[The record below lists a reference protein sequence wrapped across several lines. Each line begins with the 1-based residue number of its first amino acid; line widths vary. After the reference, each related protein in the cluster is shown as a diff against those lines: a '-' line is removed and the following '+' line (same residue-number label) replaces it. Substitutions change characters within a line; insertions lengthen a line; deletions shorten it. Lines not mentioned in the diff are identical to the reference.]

1 MTHTENQPTAAPA
14 ATGGTTGAASGTSAA
29 STAAGN
35 ATPTPAATGA
45 AADTER
51 GKVAFIFPGQ
61 GSQKVGMGRNLLE
74 LRPDLVDT
82 YYRQADDILGIP
94 LSKLCWEG
102 PEETLRDTAITQ
114 PAIFLTS
121 LVTLDVLGDR
131 GVHPDVVAGHS
142 LGEYTAL
149 VAAGVLDWRDALR
162 LVRRRGQLMAGVNEQ
177 VPGAMAAVL
186 GLDLATVEEICARV
200 SAETGEVAE
209 VANDNEPGQSVVSG
223 QAGAIEKVR
232 AAAQEAGAIKAIA
245 LPVGAPFHC
254 GLMRGIE
261 EEFAAELDRVTFR
274 QPSATV
280 VSGVTADYAT
290 NAKDITAALRR
301 QLAGRV
307 RWTESVRLMA
317 ASGVTQFVE
326 VGPGKVLSGL
336 CRRIV
341 PELTSFTTHDE
352 RRLAKTLDAL
362 APTAAVAA

>member
-1 MTHTENQPTAAPA
+1 MTHTDTQHPA
-14 ATGGTTGAASGTSAA
+14 ATASPTAPATTATATDPAASAA
-29 STAAGN
+29 SEAAGD
-35 ATPTPAATGA
+35 ATG
-45 AADTER
+45 ER
-51 GKVAFIFPGQ
+51 GKTAFLFPGQ
-61 GSQKVGMGRNLLE
+61 GSQKVGMGLDVIAA
-74 LRPDLVDT
+74 RPDLVET

-94 LSKLCWEG
+94 LSTLCWEG
-102 PEETLRDTAITQ
+102 PEDALRDTAITQ
-114 PAIFLTS
+114 PAVFLTS

-162 LVRRRGQLMAGVNEQ
+162 LVRRRGQLMAGVNAE

-186 GLDLATVEEICARV
+186 GLDLATVEEICADV
-200 SAETGEVAE
+200 AAETGQVAE

-223 QAGAIEKVR
+223 EAGAIEKVR
-232 AAAQEAGAIKAIA
+232 EAAQRAGAVKAIA

-254 GLMRGIE
+254 ALMRGIE
-261 EEFAAELDRVTFR
+261 EEFAAELDQVTFR
-274 QPSATV
+274 EPTTPV
-280 VSGVTADYAT
+280 ISGVTADYAT
-290 NAKDITAALRR
+290 SARGITDALRR

-307 RWTESVRLMA
+307 RWTGSVRLMA
-317 ASGVTQFVE
+317 ASGVTHFVE

-341 PELTSFTTHDE
+341 PDLASFTTNDE

>member
-1 MTHTENQPTAAPA
+1 MTHTENQPAAGATTQADAAAPAAGAATAAPA
-14 ATGGTTGAASGTSAA
+14 AGA
-29 STAAGN
+29 TAATD
-35 ATPTPAATGA
+35 AEPHP
-45 AADTER
+45 
-51 GKVAFIFPGQ
+51 GKVAFLFPGQ
-61 GSQKVGMGRNLLE
+61 GSQKVGMGLHLLDR
-74 LRPDLVDT
+74 RPDLLET
-82 YYRQADDILGIP
+82 YYREADDILDLP
-94 LSKLCWEG
+94 LSKLCFEG

-121 LVTLDVLGDR
+121 LATLDLLAEQ
-131 GVHPDVVAGHS
+131 GVRPDVVAGHS

-149 VAAGVLDWRDALR
+149 VAAGVLEWRDALR
-162 LVRRRGQLMAGVNEQ
+162 LVRRRGQLMAGVNAE

-200 SAETGEVAE
+200 AAETGEVAE

-223 QAGAIEKVR
+223 QADAIEKVR
-232 AAAQEAGAIKAIA
+232 AAAQEAGAVKAIA

-274 QPSATV
+274 EPTATV

-290 NAKDITAALRR
+290 GAQDITAALRR

-341 PELTSFTTHDE
+341 PELTSYTTADE
-352 RRLAKTLDAL
+352 RRLAKVIDAL

>member
-1 MTHTENQPTAAPA
+1 MTHTDTQHPAATASPTAPA
-14 ATGGTTGAASGTSAA
+14 ATATATAPAASG
-29 STAAGN
+29 AGE
-35 ATPTPAATGA
+35 AEG
-45 AADTER
+45 ER
-51 GKVAFIFPGQ
+51 GRTAFLFPGQ
-61 GSQKVGMGRNLLE
+61 GSQKVGMGLDVIAT
-74 LRPDLVDT
+74 RPDLVET

-94 LSKLCWEG
+94 LSTLCWEG
-102 PEETLRDTAITQ
+102 PEDALRDTAITQ
-114 PAIFLTS
+114 PAVFLTS

-162 LVRRRGQLMAGVNEQ
+162 LVRRRGQLMAGVNAE

-186 GLDLATVEEICARV
+186 GLDLATVEEICADV
-200 SAETGEVAE
+200 AAETGQVAE

-223 QAGAIEKVR
+223 EAGAIEKVR
-232 AAAQEAGAIKAIA
+232 EAAQRAGAVKAIA

-254 GLMRGIE
+254 ALMRGIE
-261 EEFAAELDRVTFR
+261 EEFAAELDQVTFR
-274 QPSATV
+274 EPSTPV
-280 VSGVTADYAT
+280 ISGVTADYAT
-290 NAKDITAALRR
+290 SARGITDALRR

-307 RWTESVRLMA
+307 RWTGSVRLMA
-317 ASGVTQFVE
+317 ASGVTHFVE

-341 PELTSFTTHDE
+341 PDLASFTTNDE